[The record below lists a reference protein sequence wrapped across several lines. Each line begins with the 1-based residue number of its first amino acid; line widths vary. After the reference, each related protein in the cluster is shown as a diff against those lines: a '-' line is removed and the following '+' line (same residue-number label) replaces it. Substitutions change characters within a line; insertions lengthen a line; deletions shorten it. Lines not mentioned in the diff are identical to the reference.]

1 MNGGIEEPDDA
12 LDVDD
17 KEDEVL
23 DTDVVASLE
32 DDNIG
37 DLSVELNVEELV
49 ANLEPGGDEESEHRQ
64 EIRRKLEEKREQREQ
79 ELDSTYN
86 INLDE
91 DV

>member
-1 MNGGIEEPDDA
+1 MNGEIDEPDDV
-12 LDVDD
+12 LDKDD
-17 KEDEVL
+17 EEDEFL
-23 DTDVVASLE
+23 DTEVVASLD

-49 ANLEPGGDEESEHRQ
+49 ADLESGGDEESEHRR

-91 DV
+91 DI